1 MKWKLIRCHVCTH
14 TKGREKFL
22 IPKFNNLQND
32 VNKCKRKV
40 AKLNYNMFNNIMY
53 MSTWNHITQTMN
65 FSTFKERDTMVD
77 MVAIGDVVKKKE
89 IKFLHFVALFL
100 AFEARP
106 PSH

>member
-1 MKWKLIRCHVCTH
+1 
-14 TKGREKFL
+14 
-22 IPKFNNLQND
+22 
-32 VNKCKRKV
+32 
-40 AKLNYNMFNNIMY
+40 MFNNIMY